1 MTGSMPASTD
11 ERRPAV
17 TNDRRLD
24 RIAWLAV
31 AAAWLLAAGLLS
43 ILIWSEEGAGR
54 ASLLALA
61 IITTSAAT
69 AHSVVWLHDR
79 MSGHWRWP
87 VMAATVL
94 LGATVGHAVLM
105 HLGMDQSW
113 AQDLLNLVVISG
125 IALAIR
131 LAWGGYRTRLILE
144 AEVRR
149 RELAEAQLT
158 MSRLAAD
165 RPHGPVAVKV
175 GHGQVLLDPT
185 TIICLEAEANFAR
198 IVSDTGEVFASEPL
212 KTLAERLAPYG
223 FVRVHKS
230 FVVNRSRVRRR
241 GAEGLS
247 MDDGARVPVG
257 RAYRAALD

>member
-105 HLGMDQSW
+105 HLGMAQSW